1 MATTITAEELSAHI
15 ESLSATIPDRKPGYA
30 TKKEM
35 ARALFLAGIVTTYS
49 AAKNRVDRAMEQ
61 LFIEGRLENEK
72 VITRD
77 GPSGNPYTSTAFK
90 ILPAP
95 KSATPAK
102 RKR

>member
-1 MATTITAEELSAHI
+1 MVSSSKAITAEQLTEHMN
-15 ESLSATIPDRKPGYA
+15 SLSKTIPDRKPGYA

-35 ARALFLAGIVTTYS
+35 SVELWRAGLAPTYS
-49 AAKNRVDRAMEQ
+49 AAKNKVDRMMEQ
-61 LFIEGRLENEK
+61 LFIENRLEKEK

-95 KSATPAK
+95 K
-102 RKR
+102 RK

>member
-1 MATTITAEELSAHI
+1 MSATTITVDELTAHI
-15 ESLSATIPDRKPGYA
+15 ESLSTSIPDRKPGYA

-35 ARALFLAGIVTTYS
+35 ARVLLLSGKVSTYS

-61 LFIEGRLENEK
+61 LLIEGRLVAEK

-90 ILPAP
+90 ILPAS
-95 KSATPAK
+95 KVK
-102 RKR
+102 RR